1 MSASNAEVGSSTGLT
16 LPPYLADPPELR
28 LNPRALPPYITF
40 TKQIVPLSELPPE
53 YPFYQIRTR
62 LGKFVLGWYEFSS
75 AVELTGIPDSEL
87 ARAGDVYIDRYGC
100 RVWVC
105 YAAAGREWQLWEGN
119 AAVKAGSSRRHP
131 LFPSR
136 ERRSGR
142 WSYLMWFTGK
152 SFRWTQH
159 ISVILLASHWTA
171 SSVGGAWICERYSL
185 ERREGTV
192 SFGTLRDVIEM
203 WEDANQF
210 PRVERSQFAGEMKD
224 ATVTERTS
232 TKSDLKAQDRA
243 RRSVFGTA
251 ESPTRRAPCEILA
264 SVINSVHDRN
274 QRETRVSDKN
284 KQRFPSISKAIK
296 RAARFPL
303 GSPVSPGSPFNRSSA
318 PSPSHCRSSSPFSE
332 NPVASTSLRDKSTL
346 SPIPLNR
353 RHILPQPRVSTS
365 ISSERSLHRSREPSK
380 FRRLPSS
387 STQLRRILSEIRS
400 PPASPPPD
408 FPPSTSSTS
417 LYGPS
422 PLPSP
427 TQCMRLS
434 PQPGLS
440 SSALAIRELPQP
452 PADTLAWKHEP
463 SLTPTME
470 LQSIVFT
477 PQIETSPYHM
487 PSLSTNLDTK
497 PATPRL
503 MSDRRVP
510 SPDFMGLSPSH
521 NIVPAQ
527 PSPASPSLELS
538 IPPTA
543 AQRMS
548 ASPTIPL
555 PTQETSASPN
565 SLREPPMHDF
575 SPEEPPSSSHVILS
589 TTDQDRV
596 RIGDDTVQSDPAHAE
611 NKENE
616 APMTLICTRCIED
629 GVAETCNI
637 EGSGQRC
644 HRCKEKHYKC
654 SNTSELG
661 KRKREPDVDPQPQV
675 TSGRTQ
681 QEKRRRLDPVVR
693 EMVKLGRRVGSIGAR
708 GLGERVLRSKMS
720 TGHPATRVRVKIPER
735 VAHQLMNRRSTLA
748 RVSPG
753 VRRSIRLASSSKQ
766 HVTPRWKPT
775 RKLEVIAPSHRSVA
789 PRLRTI
795 EQIDECRK
803 PLAGAQGQVAF
814 LEELGD
820 DDEVVEDILMEGGGI
835 QGNIHD
841 SDEESSVADV
851 AGQRAESSGGKGV
864 HPTSEAE
871 PPSTPNVV
879 PHNKP
884 VGWAAMKDR
893 MIYIERAMEDLVG
906 AVRDLRR
913 EMELYK

>member
-1 MSASNAEVGSSTGLT
+1 MSASNAEAGPSTGLT

-28 LNPRALPPYITF
+28 LHPRALPPHIIF

-75 AVELTGIPDSEL
+75 AVELTGIPDCEL
-87 ARAGDVYIDRYGC
+87 ARAGDVYIDRHGC

-131 LFPSR
+131 LFPSG

-142 WSYLMWFTGK
+142 WSYLLWFTGE

-159 ISVILLASHWTA
+159 IAVILLASHWTA
-171 SSVGGAWICERYSL
+171 NSVGGAWICERYSL

-210 PRVERSQFAGEMKD
+210 PRVERSQSAGEMTE
-224 ATVTERTS
+224 ATMTERTS
-232 TKSDLKAQDRA
+232 TKPDLKAQDRA

-251 ESPTRRAPCEILA
+251 ESATRRDRAPSEILA
-264 SVINSVHDRN
+264 SVINSVYDRN

-284 KQRFPSISKAIK
+284 KQRFPPIPQAVK

-303 GSPVSPGSPFNRSSA
+303 GSSISPGSPFNRSSA
-318 PSPSHCRSSSPFSE
+318 PSPSHRESSSPFSE
-332 NPVASTSLRDKSTL
+332 NPVPLRDKSTP
-346 SPIPLNR
+346 SPISSNR
-353 RHILPQPRVSTS
+353 RHTLLQPRVSTS
-365 ISSERSLHRSREPSK
+365 ISSERSLRRSRELSE
-380 FRRLPSS
+380 FRRPPSS
-387 STQLRRILSEIRS
+387 TSQLPRSLSKVRS
-400 PPASPPPD
+400 PPAPSLSD
-408 FPPSTSSTS
+408 FLAPSTS
-417 LYGPS
+417 LYELS
-422 PLPSP
+422 LLPSP
-427 TQCMRLS
+427 QPARRVLLS
-434 PQPGLS
+434 PQPGPS
-440 SSALAIRELPQP
+440 SSALTIREP
-452 PADTLAWKHEP
+452 PEPPVDNLAWKHEP

-470 LQSIVFT
+470 LQSIGST
-477 PQIETSPYHM
+477 PQIETTSYHT

-497 PATPRL
+497 PSTSRL

-510 SPDFMGLSPSH
+510 SPDFMGLSPPY
-521 NIVPAQ
+521 NIAPAQ
-527 PSPASPSLELS
+527 PSLASPSLELS
-538 IPPTA
+538 VPSTA
-543 AQRMS
+543 ARGLS

-555 PTQETSASPN
+555 PTQERSALPQ
-565 SLREPPMHDF
+565 SLRELPMPDV
-575 SPEEPPSSSHVILS
+575 SPEESPSSGHVIPS
-589 TTDQDRV
+589 TTGQDRM

-675 TSGRTQ
+675 ANGRTQ
-681 QEKRRRLDPVVR
+681 REKRRRLDPVVR

-720 TGHPATRVRVKIPER
+720 TGHPSVVKSGPRKAMRVRVKIPER
-735 VAHQLMNRRSTLA
+735 VAHQLVNRRSTLA
-748 RVSPG
+748 RVSPE

-766 HVTPRWKPT
+766 HVTQRWKPT
-775 RKLEVIAPSHRSVA
+775 RNSNVIAPVA
-789 PRLRTI
+789 PRLRTV

-814 LEELGD
+814 LEELVE
-820 DDEVVEDILMEGGGI
+820 DDEIVEDILLEEGGI
-835 QGNIHD
+835 QENIHNN
-841 SDEESSVADV
+841 DEESSVADV
-851 AGQRAESSGGKGV
+851 SGQRADNPGGSGAQ
-864 HPTSEAE
+864 HTSEAE
-871 PPSTPNVV
+871 PPSTPSIV
-879 PHNKP
+879 KP

-893 MIYIERAMEDLVG
+893 MNYIERTMEELVG

-913 EMELYK
+913 EMDRL